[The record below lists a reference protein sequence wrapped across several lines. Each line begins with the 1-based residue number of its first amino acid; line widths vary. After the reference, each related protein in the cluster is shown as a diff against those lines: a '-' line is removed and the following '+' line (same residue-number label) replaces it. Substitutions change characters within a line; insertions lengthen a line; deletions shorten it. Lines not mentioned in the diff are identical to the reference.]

1 MNKLHSQMEIFF
13 NTPNWKNYWIK
24 DIKQYSTGN
33 IMEVASGLGSNLFF
47 FKKILKFKKL
57 TCLEPEKK
65 LFKKLIEINK
75 SENKNIFFINKS
87 LNKIKNKNKFD
98 TILYADVL
106 EHIKNDNKEVILA
119 KKFLK
124 TGGRLIF
131 LCPAHNLL
139 FTQFDKNV
147 GHYRR
152 YNKKMFSNLLP
163 DNMKIEKI
171 YYLDSC
177 GFFLS
182 LLNKIILNRNPKEH
196 EIKTWDKYIVPIS
209 TIFDKIT
216 FNFFG
221 KSIVCIYKN
230 S

>member
-1 MNKLHSQMEIFF
+1 MEIFF

-33 IMEVASGLGSNLFF
+33 IMEVGSGLGSNLFF
-47 FKKILKFKKL
+47 FKKIFKFEKL

-65 LFKKLIEINK
+65 LFKKLTKINK

-87 LNKIKNKNKFD
+87 LGKMKNKNKFD

-106 EHIKNDNKEVILA
+106 EHIKNDNKEVMLA

-124 TGGRLIF
+124 RGGRLIF
-131 LCPAHNLL
+131 LCPAHNFL
-139 FTQFDKNV
+139 FTKFDKNV

-182 LLNKIILNRNPKEH
+182 LFNKIILNRNPKER
-196 EIKTWDKYIVPIS
+196 EIRTWDKYIVPIS
-209 TIFDKIT
+209 TIFDKLT
-216 FNFFG
+216 FNLFG